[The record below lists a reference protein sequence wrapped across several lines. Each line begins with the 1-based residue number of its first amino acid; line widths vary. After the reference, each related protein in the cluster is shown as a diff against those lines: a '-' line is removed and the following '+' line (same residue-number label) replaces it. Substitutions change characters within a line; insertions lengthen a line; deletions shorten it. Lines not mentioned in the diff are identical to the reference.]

1 MDKLLVLLVLLFISH
16 ITYAQDCAEY
26 GNLSPI
32 QKGRLEFA
40 YHQGNPYD
48 LGYTMAAI
56 ALAESSAGRFRV
68 NLSSKDVGL
77 FQVNSR
83 TASKVLGVTN
93 YYKRLELDQK
103 LIYDDILNAYIA
115 LDVLTYFK
123 KYHKGDWKKMVASY
137 NNGFKIN
144 TEKAKNYVDKVSKYV
159 KVLQQCMNT
168 H

>member
-1 MDKLLVLLVLLFISH
+1 
-16 ITYAQDCAEY
+16 
-26 GNLSPI
+26 
-32 QKGRLEFA
+32 
-40 YHQGNPYD
+40 
-48 LGYTMAAI
+48 MAAI

-115 LDVLTYFK
+115 LDVLNYFK
-123 KYHKGDWKKMVASY
+123 NYHKGDWKKMVASY
-137 NNGFKIN
+137 NNGFSIK
-144 TEKAKNYVDKVSKYV
+144 TEKAKNYVDKVSKSV
-159 KVLQQCMNT
+159 KVLQQCITT